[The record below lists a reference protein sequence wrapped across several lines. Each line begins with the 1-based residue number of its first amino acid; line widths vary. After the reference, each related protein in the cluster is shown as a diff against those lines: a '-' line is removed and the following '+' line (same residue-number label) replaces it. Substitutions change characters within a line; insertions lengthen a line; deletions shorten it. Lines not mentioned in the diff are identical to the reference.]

1 MSNIKQAIKQMTPT
15 FIFVMLAIA
24 GLCIIAGIIC
34 DSKSF
39 KEYKKWAKLAEE
51 ELNVGPEE
59 FSRYMEFAKEL
70 YGSKATPEDAY
81 YIAFEEWR
89 DLNFK

>member
-1 MSNIKQAIKQMTPT
+1 MTST

-24 GLCIIAGIIC
+24 GLCTIAGIIC

-39 KEYKKWAKLAEE
+39 REYKKWAKLAED
-51 ELNVGPEE
+51 ELDVGPEE
-59 FSRYMEFAKEL
+59 FSRYMEFAKQL
-70 YGSKATPEDAY
+70 HGDKATPEDAY
-81 YIAFEEWR
+81 YIAFKEWH

>member
-1 MSNIKQAIKQMTPT
+1 MTST

-24 GLCIIAGIIC
+24 GLCTIAGIIY

-39 KEYKKWAKLAEE
+39 KEYKKWAKLAED
-51 ELNVGPEE
+51 ELDVSPED
-59 FSRYMEFAKEL
+59 FSRYMEFAKQL
-70 YGSKATPEDAY
+70 YGDKATPEDAY
-81 YIAFEEWR
+81 YIAFEEWH